1 MRDFGF
7 QISDFGFTVLSHPM
21 PESPDERNRILII
34 DDEQIVLIALSET
47 LKREGYQVVAIA
59 NPLDGMDLIKQ
70 QSFGVILTDQQMPQ
84 LTGLEFL
91 ALAKQHQPDA
101 TRILITAVLSL
112 SVAIDAINK
121 GEIYRFIV
129 KPWLREELLV
139 TIKNA
144 VQRFELIRSNAV
156 LYEATRKLNAELSA
170 QVTQIA
176 QQNEQLDR
184 LNHALQQNLQHSIQV
199 SVKTL
204 ETFNPVLASQA
215 RRVYELCKA
224 MSARLELTEDEKQ
237 ILEISAWLHDIG
249 LVGASRKLIRKWQTS
264 PDTLDEA
271 ERAIIENHP
280 AAGQAL
286 AGFAHNLETVGTVI
300 RAHHERFD
308 GTGYPDQLAQER
320 IPWLARLLAVAVA
333 YAHCLVEGEVAVE
346 FIRNGSGTSFDP
358 EAVRAFTRCLP
369 HAVVSKRQQ
378 EVLVSEL
385 KPGMVLASGIYTSIG
400 VLLIPAGQALSEPH
414 IAKLRNHSQVNDIT
428 QSLLV
433 YC

>member
-1 MRDFGF
+1 
-7 QISDFGFTVLSHPM
+7 M
-21 PESPDERNRILII
+21 PDSPDERNRILII
-34 DDEQIVLIALSET
+34 DDEQIVLVALSET
-47 LKREGYQVVAIA
+47 LRREGYQIVALS
-59 NPLDGMDLIKQ
+59 NPLEAIELIKQ
-70 QSFGVILTDQQMPQ
+70 QPFGVILTDQQMPQ

-91 ALAKQHQPDA
+91 AHAKQHQPDA

-144 VQRFELIRSNAV
+144 VQRFDLIRTNAA
-156 LYEATRKLNAELSA
+156 LFEATRKMNAGLSA
-170 QVTQIA
+170 QVVQIA
-176 QQNEQLDR
+176 EQNAQFDR

-204 ETFNPVLASQA
+204 ETFNPVLANQA
-215 RRVYELCKA
+215 RRVFELCKA
-224 MSARLELTEDEKQ
+224 MSARLDLTEDEKQ

-249 LVGASRKLIRKWQTS
+249 LVGASRKLIRQWQTA

-280 AAGQAL
+280 ATGQAL
-286 AGFAHNLETVGTVI
+286 ASFAHNLEAVGRVI

-320 IPWLARLLAVAVA
+320 IPWLARLLAVAVS
-333 YAHCLVEGEVAVE
+333 YAHCPTEGEFAIE
-346 FIRNGSGTSFDP
+346 FIRNGSGTAFDP
-358 EAVRAFTRCLP
+358 EAVRAFVRCLP
-369 HAVVSKRQQ
+369 HAVVPKRQQ

-385 KPGMVLASGIYTSIG
+385 KPGMVLASGIYTSVG

-414 IAKLRNHSQVNDIT
+414 IAKLRNHTQVNDIT

-433 YC
+433 FC

>member
-1 MRDFGF
+1 
-7 QISDFGFTVLSHPM
+7 M
-21 PESPDERNRILII
+21 PESPEERNRILII

-59 NPLDGMDLIKQ
+59 NPLDGLDLIKQ

-144 VQRFELIRSNAV
+144 VQRFELIRSNAA
-156 LYEATRKLNAELSA
+156 LYEATRKMNQDLSSQVARIAEQNA
-170 QVTQIA
+170 
-176 QQNEQLDR
+176 QLDQ
-184 LNHALQQNLQHSIQV
+184 LNQALQQNLQRSIQL

-215 RRVYELCKA
+215 RRVFELCKA
-224 MSARLELTEDEKQ
+224 MSTRLELTEDDRQ
-237 ILEISAWLHDIG
+237 VLEIGAWLHDIG
-249 LVGASRKLIRKWQTS
+249 LVGASRKLIRKWQTA
-264 PDTLDEA
+264 PDSLDET
-271 ERAIIENHP
+271 ERAIIQNHP
-280 AAGQAL
+280 ATGQAL
-286 AGFAHNLETVGTVI
+286 ASFAHNLEAVGVVI

-308 GTGYPDQLAQER
+308 GTGYPDRLAQEG

-333 YAHCLVEGEVAVE
+333 YAHCPVEGEMAVE
-346 FIRNGSGTSFDP
+346 FIRNGSGTAFDP

-369 HAVVSKRQQ
+369 HAVVSRRQQ

-385 KPGMVLASGIYTSIG
+385 KPGMVLASGIYTSNG
-400 VLLIPAGQALSEPH
+400 VLLIPAGQTLSEPH
-414 IAKLRNHSQVNDIT
+414 IAKLRNHTQVNDIT
-428 QSLLV
+428 QALLV

>member
-1 MRDFGF
+1 
-7 QISDFGFTVLSHPM
+7 M
-21 PESPDERNRILII
+21 PDSTDERNRVLII

-47 LKREGYQVVAIA
+47 LKREGYQVVALA
-59 NPLDGMDLIKQ
+59 NPLDGLELIKREA
-70 QSFGVILTDQQMPQ
+70 FGVILTDQQMPQ

-91 ALAKQHQPDA
+91 AHAKQHQPDA

-144 VQRFELIRSNAV
+144 VQRFELIRSNAR
-156 LYEATRKLNAELSA
+156 LFEATRKMNAELSA
-170 QVTQIA
+170 QLDRIA
-176 QQNEQLDR
+176 EQNAQLDR
-184 LNHALQQNLQHSIQV
+184 LNHALQQNLQRSIQL

-215 RRVYELCKA
+215 RRVFELCKA
-224 MSARLELTEDEKQ
+224 MSARLDLTEDEKQ
-237 ILEISAWLHDIG
+237 ILEIGAWLHDIG
-249 LVGASRKLIRKWQTS
+249 LVGASRTLIRKWQS
-264 PDTLDEA
+264 APDTLDAA
-271 ERAIIENHP
+271 ERAIIESHP
-280 AAGQAL
+280 ATGQAL
-286 AGFAHNLETVGTVI
+286 ASFAHNLEAVGTVI

-308 GTGYPDQLAQER
+308 GTGYPDQLAQEQ

-333 YAHCLVEGEVAVE
+333 YAHCPTEGQFAVE
-346 FIRNGSGTSFDP
+346 FIRNDAGTAFDP
-358 EAVRAFTRCLP
+358 EAVRAFARCLP
-369 HAVVSKRQQ
+369 HAVVPKRQQ
-378 EVLVSEL
+378 EVLIAEL
-385 KPGMVLASGIYTSIG
+385 KPGMVLASGIYTSNG

-414 IAKLRNHSQVNDIT
+414 IDKLRNHTQVNDIT

>member
-1 MRDFGF
+1 M
-7 QISDFGFTVLSHPM
+7 TT
-21 PESPDERNRILII
+21 RNRILII
-34 DDEQIVLIALSET
+34 DDEQIVLVALSET
-47 LKREGYQVVAIA
+47 LKREGYQIVALA
-59 NPLDGMDLIKQ
+59 NPLEGIALLQQ
-70 QSFGVILTDQQMPQ
+70 QSFSVILTDQQMPQ

-91 ALAKQHQPDA
+91 AHAKQRQPDA

-139 TIKNA
+139 TVKNA
-144 VQRFELIRSNAV
+144 VQRFDLIRSNAA
-156 LYEATRKLNAELSA
+156 LYEATRQLNAELSA
-170 QVTQIA
+170 QVTRIA
-176 QQNEQLDR
+176 EQNAQLDR
-184 LNHALQQNLQHSIQV
+184 LNRALQQNLQHSIQV

-204 ETFNPVLASQA
+204 ETFNPVLANQA
-215 RRVYELCKA
+215 RRVFELCKA
-224 MSARLELTEDEKQ
+224 MSARLNLTDDEKQ
-237 ILEISAWLHDIG
+237 ILEIAAWLHDIG
-249 LVGASRKLIRKWQTS
+249 LVGASRKLIRKWQS
-264 PDTLDEA
+264 FPDTLDEG

-286 AGFAHNLETVGTVI
+286 ASFAHNLEAVGTVI

-308 GTGYPDQLAQER
+308 GTGFPDQLAQEN

-333 YAHCLVEGEVAVE
+333 YAHCPAQGEVAIE
-346 FIRNGSGTSFDP
+346 FIRNGSGTAFDP
-358 EAVRAFTRCLP
+358 EAVRAFARCLP
-369 HAVVSKRQQ
+369 HAVVPKRQQ
-378 EVLVSEL
+378 EVLISEL
-385 KPGMVLASGIYTSIG
+385 KPGMVLASGIYTSNG

-414 IAKLRNHSQVNDIT
+414 IAKLRNHTQVNDIT

>member
-1 MRDFGF
+1 
-7 QISDFGFTVLSHPM
+7 M
-21 PESPDERNRILII
+21 PDSPDERNRILII

-47 LKREGYQVVAIA
+47 LKREGYQVVALA
-59 NPLDGMDLIKQ
+59 NPLDGLELIKQ
-70 QSFGVILTDQQMPQ
+70 QPFGVILTDQQMPQ

-91 ALAKQHQPDA
+91 AHAKQHQPDA

-144 VQRFELIRSNAV
+144 VQRFELIRSIAR
-156 LYEATRKLNAELSA
+156 LFDATRKMNAELSA
-170 QVTQIA
+170 QVTRIA
-176 QQNEQLDR
+176 EQNAQLDR
-184 LNHALQQNLQHSIQV
+184 LNQALQQNLQRSIQL

-215 RRVYELCKA
+215 RRIFELCKA
-224 MSARLELTEDEKQ
+224 MSSRLDLTEDEKQ

-249 LVGASRKLIRKWQTS
+249 LVGTSRTLIRKWQS
-264 PDTLDEA
+264 APDTLDEA
-271 ERAIIENHP
+271 ERAIIESHP
-280 AAGQAL
+280 ATGQAL
-286 AGFAHNLETVGTVI
+286 ASFAHNLEAVGTVI

-308 GTGYPDQLAQER
+308 GKGYPDQLAQER
-320 IPWLARLLAVAVA
+320 IPWLARLLAVAVT
-333 YAHCLVEGEVAVE
+333 YAHCPAEGDVAIE
-346 FIRNGSGTSFDP
+346 IIRNGSGTAFDP
-358 EAVRAFTRCLP
+358 EAVRAFARCLP
-369 HAVVSKRQQ
+369 HAVVPRRQQ

-385 KPGMVLASGIYTSIG
+385 KPGMVLASGIYTSNS
-400 VLLIPAGQALSEPH
+400 VLIIPAGQALSEPH
-414 IAKLRNHSQVNDIT
+414 IAKLRNHTQVNDIT

>member
-1 MRDFGF
+1 
-7 QISDFGFTVLSHPM
+7 M
-21 PESPDERNRILII
+21 PELLDERNRILII

-47 LKREGYQVVAIA
+47 LKREGYQVVALA
-59 NPLDGMDLIKQ
+59 NPLEGLELIKRQ
-70 QSFGVILTDQQMPQ
+70 PFGVILTDQQMPQ

-91 ALAKQHQPDA
+91 AHAKQYQPDA

-144 VQRFELIRSNAV
+144 VQRFELIRSNAA
-156 LYEATRKLNAELSA
+156 LFEATRKMNAELSA
-170 QVTQIA
+170 HLAQIEA
-176 QQNEQLDR
+176 QNTQLDK
-184 LNHALQQNLQHSIQV
+184 LNHALQQNLQRSIQL

-215 RRVYELCKA
+215 RRVFELCKA
-224 MSARLELTEDEKQ
+224 MSNRLDLTEDEKQ

-249 LVGASRKLIRKWQTS
+249 LVGAPRKLIRKWQS
-264 PDTLDEA
+264 APDTLDEA
-271 ERAIIENHP
+271 ERALIENHP
-280 AAGQAL
+280 ATGQAL
-286 AGFAHNLETVGTVI
+286 ASFAHNLEAVGTVI

-308 GTGYPDQLAQER
+308 GHGYPDQLAQER
-320 IPWLARLLAVAVA
+320 IPWLARLLAVAVS
-333 YAHCLVEGEVAVE
+333 YAHCPTEGEFASE
-346 FIRNGSGTSFDP
+346 FIRNGSGTAFDP
-358 EAVRAFTRCLP
+358 EAVRAFARCLP
-369 HAVVSKRQQ
+369 HAVVPKRQQ
-378 EVLVSEL
+378 EVLISEL
-385 KPGMVLASGIYTSIG
+385 KPGMVLANGIYTSSG

-414 IAKLRNHSQVNDIT
+414 IDKLRNHNQVNDII

>member
-1 MRDFGF
+1 M
-7 QISDFGFTVLSHPM
+7 STP
-21 PESPDERNRILII
+21 SPSSNAQNHILII
-34 DDEQIVLIALSET
+34 DDEEIVLAALRET
-47 LKREGYQVVAIA
+47 LKREGYQIATFA
-59 NPLDGMDLIKQ
+59 NPLDALEAIRGQ
-70 QSFGVILTDQQMPQ
+70 TFSVILTDQQMPQ
-84 LTGLEFL
+84 LSGLEFL
-91 ALAKQHQPDA
+91 AQARVVQPDA

-112 SVAIDAINK
+112 NVAIDAINK

-144 VQRFELIRSNAV
+144 VQRYELIRSNAA
-156 LYEATRKLNAELSA
+156 LFEQTRAMNAELSA
-170 QVTQIA
+170 QVARIA
-176 QQNEQLDR
+176 EQNQQLDR
-184 LNHALQQNLQHSIQV
+184 LNQALQQNLQRSIQL

-204 ETFNPVLASQA
+204 ETFNPVLANQA

-224 MSARLELTEDEKQ
+224 MSARLELTADERQ
-237 ILEISAWLHDIG
+237 VLEISAWLHDIG
-249 LVGASRKLIRKWQTS
+249 LVGASRTLIRKWQS
-264 PDTLDEA
+264 FPDTLADS

-280 AAGQAL
+280 IVGQTL
-286 AGFAHNLETVGTVI
+286 ADFAHNLEGVGPVI

-308 GTGYPDQLAQER
+308 GTGYPDHLRQDQ

-333 YAHCLVEGEVAVE
+333 YATCPAQGEIAVE
-346 FIRNGSGTSFDP
+346 FLRSGGGTAFDP

-369 HAVVSKRQQ
+369 HAVLPKRQE

-385 KPGMVLASGIYTSIG
+385 KPGMVLASGIYTAAGI
-400 VLLIPAGQALSEPH
+400 LLIPAGQVLSGPH
-414 IAKLRNHSQVNDIT
+414 IDKLRNHNLMNELT

>member
-1 MRDFGF
+1 
-7 QISDFGFTVLSHPM
+7 M
-21 PESPDERNRILII
+21 PELLDERNRILII

-47 LKREGYQVVAIA
+47 LKREGYQVVALA
-59 NPLDGMDLIKQ
+59 NPLEGLELIKRQ
-70 QSFGVILTDQQMPQ
+70 PFGVILTDQQMPQ

-91 ALAKQHQPDA
+91 AHAKQYQPDA

-144 VQRFELIRSNAV
+144 VQRFELIRSNAA
-156 LYEATRKLNAELSA
+156 LFEATRKMNAELSA
-170 QVTQIA
+170 HLAQIEA
-176 QQNEQLDR
+176 QNTQLDK
-184 LNHALQQNLQHSIQV
+184 LNHALQQNLQRSIQL

-215 RRVYELCKA
+215 RRVFELCKA
-224 MSARLELTEDEKQ
+224 MSNRLDLTEDEKQ

-249 LVGASRKLIRKWQTS
+249 LVGAPRKLIRKWQS
-264 PDTLDEA
+264 APDTLDEA
-271 ERAIIENHP
+271 ERALIENHP
-280 AAGQAL
+280 ATGQAL
-286 AGFAHNLETVGTVI
+286 ASFAHNLEAVGTVI

-308 GTGYPDQLAQER
+308 GQGYPDQLAQER
-320 IPWLARLLAVAVA
+320 IPWLARLLAVAVS
-333 YAHCLVEGEVAVE
+333 YAHCPTEGEFASE
-346 FIRNGSGTSFDP
+346 FIRNGSGTAFDP
-358 EAVRAFTRCLP
+358 EAVRAFARCLP
-369 HAVVSKRQQ
+369 HAVVPKRQQ
-378 EVLVSEL
+378 EVLISEL
-385 KPGMVLASGIYTSIG
+385 KPGMVLANGIYTSSG

-414 IAKLRNHSQVNDIT
+414 IDKLRNHNQVNDII

>member
-1 MRDFGF
+1 
-7 QISDFGFTVLSHPM
+7 M
-21 PESPDERNRILII
+21 PAPLDERNRILII
-34 DDEQIVLIALSET
+34 DDEQIVLVALSET
-47 LKREGYQVVAIA
+47 LKREGYQVVALA
-59 NPLDGMDLIKQ
+59 NPLDGLELIQ
-70 QSFGVILTDQQMPQ
+70 RESFGVILTDQQMPQ

-91 ALAKQHQPDA
+91 ARAKQHQPDA

-144 VQRFELIRSNAV
+144 VQRFELIRSNAA
-156 LYEATRKLNAELSA
+156 LYEATRKLNAELSV
-170 QVTQIA
+170 QVIQIA
-176 QQNEQLDR
+176 EQNAQLDR
-184 LNHALQQNLQHSIQV
+184 LNQALRQNLQHSIQV

-204 ETFNPVLASQA
+204 ETFNPVLASQT
-215 RRVYELCKA
+215 RRVFELCKA
-224 MSARLELTEDEKQ
+224 MAARLELTDDDKQ
-237 ILEISAWLHDIG
+237 VLEIGARLHDIG
-249 LVGASRKLIRKWQTS
+249 LVGTSRTLIRKWQTA
-264 PDTLDEA
+264 PDTLNEA

-280 AAGQAL
+280 ATGQAL
-286 AGFAHNLETVGTVI
+286 ASFAHNLEAVGPVI

-333 YAHCLVEGEVAVE
+333 YAHCPTEGEFAIE
-346 FIRNGSGTSFDP
+346 FIRNGSGTAFDP
-358 EAVRAFTRCLP
+358 EAVRAFARCLP
-369 HAVVSKRQQ
+369 HAVVPRRQR

-385 KPGMVLASGIYTSIG
+385 QPGMVLASGIYTSNG
-400 VLLIPAGQALSEPH
+400 VLLIPAGQTLSEPH
-414 IAKLRNHSQVNDIT
+414 IAKLRNHTQVNDIT